1 MIDHLTYQQHMD
13 YVLDLVKKGRL
24 SSPNDLI
31 TKFNCTE
38 KTVRNIL
45 KGLKLKGYPIK
56 YSKSLKRYILVDLK

>member
-13 YVLDLVKKGRL
+13 YVLDLVKKGGL
-24 SSPNDLI
+24 SSPNDLTI
-31 TKFNCTE
+31 KFNCTE
-38 KTVRNIL
+38 KTIRNII